1 MKRNTSSLSRRAF
14 LRGAGA
20 TLALPWLESVSFAES
35 RKTAAPPKRW
45 VLMTFGNGVAEKH
58 WWAKGEGE
66 AMLLGDTLH
75 PLAPFKRDI
84 LPIEGMRL
92 FDEKPGGGVHWPWFT
107 NFLSGKEISPTP
119 LPDVAESLDHYMA
132 RKIGANTAVP
142 MLNLGCEKVF
152 SGVRSGWPSIYS
164 ATMSWSSRKAPI
176 PAEIY
181 PRQAFDRLFDTT
193 ALLQNRSVVDAVLDE
208 AKTFATRL
216 STDDRARLDEYLHD
230 VREVERRMDSAAAE
244 GRLEGWRPTLTK
256 PDMQRPPADLPRDL
270 PEHMRLMADIL
281 VLALRM
287 DKTRI
292 ATLMLNNDL
301 SEQRF
306 TFLDGVKNNDIMHNI
321 SHHQGKAQTLAE
333 YQLINEYHVRQLA
346 YVLEKMKAVQE
357 AEGTTLLDQTMLL
370 FGSSMMD
377 GQSHDA
383 TKLPLIL
390 CGSGGGTVKTGRV
403 LKVEKPEQKRLCNLH
418 LALLNRMGVPDKQF
432 GNSLAPLEGLA

>member
-1 MKRNTSSLSRRAF
+1 MISPSPSLSRRTF

-20 TLALPWLESVSFAES
+20 TLALPWLESVLFAETK
-35 RKTAAPPKRW
+35 KTAAPPKRW
-45 VLMTFGNGVAEKH
+45 VLMTFGNGVADKH

-66 AMLLGDTLH
+66 AMQLGDTLR

-132 RKIGANTAVP
+132 RKIGSSTAVP

-152 SGVRSGWPSIYS
+152 SGVRNGWPSIYS

-230 VREVERRMDSAAAE
+230 VREVERRMDTAASE
-244 GRLEGWRPTLTK
+244 GRLEGWRPSLTK
-256 PDMQRPPADLPRDL
+256 PDMRRPPADLPRDL

-333 YQLINEYHVRQLA
+333 YQRINEYHVRQLA
-346 YVLEKMKAVQE
+346 YVLGKMKAVTE
-357 AEGTTLLDQTMLL
+357 AEGVTLLDQSMLL

-377 GQSHDA
+377 GMTHDA

-390 CGSGGGTVKTGRV
+390 CGTGGGTVKPGRV
-403 LKVEKPEQKRLCNLH
+403 LTVEKPEQKRLCNLH

-432 GNSLAPLEGLA
+432 GNSQAPLAGLS

>member
-1 MKRNTSSLSRRAF
+1 
-14 LRGAGA
+14 
-20 TLALPWLESVSFAES
+20 
-35 RKTAAPPKRW
+35 
-45 VLMTFGNGVAEKH
+45 MTFGNGVAADH

-66 AMLLGDTLH
+66 AMELGDTLR
-75 PLAPFKRDI
+75 PLAPFKCDI
-84 LPIEGMRL
+84 LPIDGLRL
-92 FDEKPGGGVHWPWFT
+92 FDEKPSNGVHWPWFT
-107 NFLSGKEISPTP
+107 NFLSGKEISPAP

-132 RKIGANTAVP
+132 RKIGMTTAVP

-164 ATMSWSSRKAPI
+164 ATMSWSSRKSPI

-181 PRQAFDRLFDTT
+181 PRQAFDRLFDTS
-193 ALLQNRSVVDAVLDE
+193 ALLQNRSVVDAVLDD
-208 AKTFATRL
+208 AKAFATRL
-216 STDDRARLDEYLHD
+216 STDDRARLGEYLHD
-230 VREVERRMDSAAAE
+230 VREVERRMDAAAAE
-244 GRLEGWRPTLTK
+244 GRLEGWRLSLAK

-306 TFLDGVKNNDIMHNI
+306 TFLEGVKNNDIMHNI
-321 SHHQGKAQTLAE
+321 SHHKNDTQTLAE
-333 YQLINEYHVRQLA
+333 YQRINEYHVRQLA
-346 YVLEKMKAVQE
+346 YVLAKMKAVEE
-357 AEGTTLLDQTMLL
+357 ADGLTLLDQTMLL

-377 GQSHDA
+377 GNSHDA
-383 TKLPLIL
+383 SKLPLIL
-390 CGSGGGTVKTGRV
+390 CGCGGGTVKPGRI
-403 LKVEKPEQKRLCNLH
+403 LKVEKPDQKRLCNLH

-432 GNSLAPLEGLA
+432 GNSLAPLEGLV